1 MRETA
6 NQWLL
11 LGVGV
16 LVIAT
21 LVFGTMYNTITSK
34 TGEMNTEITGTN
46 LPSTSN

>member
-34 TGEMNTEITGTN
+34 SEQIGKTITSTN
-46 LPSTSN
+46 VHVNP

>member
-1 MRETA
+1 MRETV

-16 LVIAT
+16 LIIAT

-34 TGEMNTEITGTN
+34 TEQMNTEINATN
-46 LPSTSN
+46 LP

>member
-21 LVFGTMYNTITSK
+21 LVFGTMYATITSK
-34 TGEMNTEITGTN
+34 SNQIRTTISGTN
-46 LPSTSN
+46 LHVNP

>member
-34 TGEMNTEITGTN
+34 SKQMNTVITGTN